1 MLALLPLLFK
11 LIEYAPQI
19 RTAVGGGTA
28 AWTAISQL
36 APELLPILEQIGTML
51 FPELSGRDAQ
61 AAAGGMIFH
70 YERTKQMQNDLNRLG
85 ATPPLEVDGEYGPLT
100 KEAVTKFQQQHPPL
114 EVDGWAGPQTT
125 QAIANAIAALGQAHP
140 IGLLCSK
147 QGYESWLRESA
158 QGDKWSFCLTADK
171 IGPRIRREHEQETAP
186 EPYISL

>member
-85 ATPPLEVDGEYGPLT
+85 ATPPLEDDGEYGPLT

-140 IGLLCSK
+140 
-147 QGYESWLRESA
+147 
-158 QGDKWSFCLTADK
+158 
-171 IGPRIRREHEQETAP
+171 
-186 EPYISL
+186 